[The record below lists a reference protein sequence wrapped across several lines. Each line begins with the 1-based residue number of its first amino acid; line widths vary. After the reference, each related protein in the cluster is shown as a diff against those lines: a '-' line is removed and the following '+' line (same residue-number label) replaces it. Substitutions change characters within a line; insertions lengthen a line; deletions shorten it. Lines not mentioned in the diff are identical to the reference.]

1 MGKIMM
7 PDGTWVEHPSTQLRE
22 LKACSVAFAPQQRP
36 PWSVGTE
43 ASFLAGLQVDF
54 WTRAGADFLAVML
67 AQDFLGAVV
76 LVVERCPQPVVRG
89 KVTCVVEGGS
99 YGW

>member
-1 MGKIMM
+1 MGKPLVGSKGKLEMMM
-7 PDGTWVEHPSTQLRE
+7 PDGTWVKCPVSSWAAAQ
-22 LKACSVAFAPQQRP
+22 ARP

-54 WTRAGADFLAVML
+54 QTRAGADFLAVML

-76 LVVERCPQPVVRG
+76 LVVERCPQPVVRAR
-89 KVTCVVEGGS
+89 VACVVEGGS
-99 YGW
+99 CG